1 MLFGVVKDMT
11 IRFIFFLQ
19 ALLLCFWWFEE
30 HIDLPIWIR
39 VMGRLHPAVLHLPI
53 GILMFAVFVLL
64 LRGELK
70 KRAFRNIMM
79 MVLLFASLTA
89 SITALLG
96 FFLSHQ
102 SDYGAAWLQQQD
114 LFDVA
119 FNHIPTC
126 VQPNDGSFHIQWHLD
141 LFGPSH
147 RRSCVLDRHQHA
159 GYHRYFKRFART

>member
-53 GILMFAVFVLL
+53 GILMFAVFCVVAA
-64 LRGELK
+64 RRIKET
-70 KRAFRNIMM
+70 AFRNIMM

-89 SITALLG
+89 SITASR

-102 SDYGAAWLQQQD
+102 SDYGAAWLQQHRLSGILLSILCYLLLIGFERTQRTNTFFMLRRPCNCD
-114 LFDVA
+114 
-119 FNHIPTC
+119 C
-126 VQPNDGSFHIQWHLD
+126 VFAGHRWL
-141 LFGPSH
+141 SH
-147 RRSCVLDRHQHA
+147 TWTEL
-159 GYHRYFKRFART
+159 YFSAHF